1 MRRTA
6 PMRWNEEAEAR
17 KVRLLAAESMPTA
30 TRSGGATQ
38 SAASRTGVTLMLAK
52 MTGGVARLTRPRPSR
67 RRSDPPADGP
77 DCASRWRAGVG
88 RAVSAISERSLLDR
102 RAA

>member
-6 PMRWNEEAEAR
+6 PMGWIEKAEAR
-17 KVRLLAAESMPTA
+17 KIRLLAAEAMPTA
-30 TRSGGATQ
+30 TKSGGASQ
-38 SAASRTGVTLMLAK
+38 SAASRTGVTLLLAK
-52 MTGGVARLTRPRPSR
+52 MTGGVARLTRARSSR

-77 DCASRWRAGVG
+77 DCVSRWRAGVG